1 MKAIFISCNQALYVE
16 VQQVM
21 EKFGAR
27 GYTAWEELMGCGT
40 ATGEPHLGSTTWPT
54 MNSSLLSIVDDSQYE
69 PFMAEL
75 KSLDEANPQLGLRAF
90 WWEVGGTL

>member
-1 MKAIFISCNQALYVE
+1 MKAIFISCNQALYIE
-16 VQQVM
+16 VMQIM
-21 EKFGAR
+21 ERQGVR

-54 MNSSLLSIVDDSQYE
+54 MNSSLLSIVEDSQYE

>member
-1 MKAIFISCNQALYVE
+1 MKAIFISCNQALYIE
-16 VQQVM
+16 VMQIM
-21 EKFGAR
+21 ERQGVR

-40 ATGEPHLGSTTWPT
+40 ATGEPHLASTTWPT
-54 MNSSLLSIVDDSQYE
+54 MNSSLLSIVEDSQYE

>member
-54 MNSSLLSIVDDSQYE
+54 MNSSLLSIVEDSQYE